1 MRTRELGRGGPRVT
15 VIGYGAWPLSN
26 NMGALSDRDVA
37 ESVEA
42 ALASGITFIDT
53 AEVYAPAEERLG
65 PLLRPYRDRVFLAT
79 KVSGSN
85 LSAAHVREA
94 VENSLRLLQT
104 EVLDLYQVH
113 WFDERQ
119 PLEEGLEAMA
129 TLQAEGKLRYLGVSN
144 FGVPQMERALKV
156 APIQSLQPRY
166 NMFDREIEAEILP
179 FCRRQGIGVLAHSPL
194 GKGLLAGKYRPGHV
208 FAPDDERS
216 RFDRFQGE
224 KFARYLA
231 KADRLQAIAAAR
243 GLTLP
248 QLAVAWTLRDEA
260 VTVCLVGCKDA
271 AQARENAAAGDVV
284 LTTAELRQIEAIL
297 AEE

>member
-1 MRTRELGRGGPRVT
+1 
-15 VIGYGAWPLSN
+15 
-26 NMGALSDRDVA
+26 
-37 ESVEA
+37 
-42 ALASGITFIDT
+42 
-53 AEVYAPAEERLG
+53 
-65 PLLRPYRDRVFLAT
+65 
-79 KVSGSN
+79 
-85 LSAAHVREA
+85 
-94 VENSLRLLQT
+94 
-104 EVLDLYQVH
+104 VLDLYQVH